1 MMDNAPKMNIFRFH
15 KAYNNEEMEQEFY
28 NFFSKYGLSRLFVN
42 DDLVPSIYVSDSD
55 VRSVVNTSGS
65 YHKSLV
71 DMGELLLMSDDNKMY
86 EEAVT
91 RVIYNAGSFTALM
104 KKIREVTEYFIAGVL
119 KKHEFNFWNIVWY
132 NKDLQYKQ
140 GNM

>member
-1 MMDNAPKMNIFRFH
+1 MDKAPKLHVFRFH
-15 KAYNNEEMEQEFY
+15 KNYDNEEMEQEFY

-42 DDLVPSIYVSDSD
+42 EDKLTQIYVSDSD
-55 VRSVVNTSGS
+55 VRSVVNTSGT

-104 KKIREVTEYFIAGVL
+104 KKIRQITEYFIAGVI
-119 KKHEFNFWNIVWY
+119 KEHEFNFWNIVWY

>member
-1 MMDNAPKMNIFRFH
+1 MDKAPKLHVFRFH
-15 KAYNNEEMEQEFY
+15 KNYDNEEMEQEFY

-42 DDLVPSIYVSDSD
+42 EDKLTQIYVSDSD
-55 VRSVVNTSGS
+55 VRSVVNPGGS
-65 YHKSLV
+65 YHKSLI

-104 KKIREVTEYFIAGVL
+104 KKIRQITEYFIAGVL

-132 NKDLQYKQ
+132 NKDLQYKK

>member
-1 MMDNAPKMNIFRFH
+1 MDKAPKLHVFRFH
-15 KAYNNEEMEQEFY
+15 KNYDNEEMEQEFY

-42 DDLVPSIYVSDSD
+42 EDKLTQIYVSDSD

-65 YHKSLV
+65 YHKALV

-104 KKIREVTEYFIAGVL
+104 KKIRQITEYFIAGVL
-119 KKHEFNFWNIVWY
+119 KEHEFNFWNIVWY